1 MATTTLFAMDFSDS
15 EAIRQAFQHLQQRI
29 NTLEGQLATTNQQ
42 LTTVTQQLATA
53 TQQLATVAQT
63 LETPAPAVNPPAR
76 PRAVLPDPDKFGGTH
91 YDTWLPLITAKLD
104 IDGEALGG
112 TDRAHFWYTY
122 GNLEPKIQ
130 SLVLPLAT
138 ARNLRPS
145 LIFDSLARIY
155 SDPNKASRASD
166 RLAQIKQGT
175 DSLPH
180 YLARFERTLFE
191 AGALEWPDAAKIST
205 LRQGL
210 CDALKK
216 KLEVQ
221 LTLPATYDGFVR
233 TLHQLSGHAKPTF
246 VPTSA
251 STSHDHNSNKMDIGA
266 INVRARFEDNNDWED
281 SDD

>member
-1 MATTTLFAMDFSDS
+1 M
-15 EAIRQAFQHLQQRI
+15 
-29 NTLEGQLATTNQQ
+29 ATTNQQ
-42 LTTVTQQLATA
+42 LATVTQQLATA

-210 CDALKK
+210 CDVLKK
-216 KLEVQ
+216 ELEVQ
-221 LTLPATYDGFVR
+221 LVLPTTDDGFVR
-233 TLHQLSGHAKPTF
+233 ALRQFSDHAKSTSTF
-246 VPTSA
+246 VPTNASA
-251 STSHDHNSNKMDIGA
+251 SHDHNSKRRDVSAIGT
-266 INVRARFEDNNDWED
+266 
-281 SDD
+281 SGLGG